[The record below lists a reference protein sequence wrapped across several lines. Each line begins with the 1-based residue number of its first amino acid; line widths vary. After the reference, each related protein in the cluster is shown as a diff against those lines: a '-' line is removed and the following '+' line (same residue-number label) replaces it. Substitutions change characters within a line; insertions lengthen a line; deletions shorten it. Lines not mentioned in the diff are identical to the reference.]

1 MTDEKTLPPL
11 TLDDVRVVEPDR
23 DAEEAFDA
31 KETWIAAC
39 DRIQAG
45 YPAADVADLLMQLD
59 DDERGAVADYWH
71 DHTLDTIG
79 SPGLDGRDFH
89 CPDIRLALAMQEREP
104 DCDEWT
110 CAPTLEPASLWET
123 VVEFDRLQAENAKL
137 RAALEAPRLIIVEV
151 EGGMVQ
157 GVSADGP
164 CAVEVL
170 DYDTDGREDARDVPQ
185 SDGKTA
191 RAVVDGFWA
200 DVRLEAIAWVQGIH
214 KGDWTDE
221 QPEGAR

>member
-1 MTDEKTLPPL
+1 MDILCARFVPAINNGGCQPAIMERPMTDEKTLPPL

-59 DDERGAVADYWH
+59 DDERGAVADYWR

-110 CAPTLEPASLWET
+110 CAPTLDPASLWET
-123 VVEFDRLQAENAKL
+123 VVEFDRLQAENARL
-137 RAALEAPRLIIVEV
+137 RAALALAGPFMEGFEGDECQGGDFPAQLAQVRAAMGKEDPR
-151 EGGMVQ
+151 
-157 GVSADGP
+157 
-164 CAVEVL
+164 
-170 DYDTDGREDARDVPQ
+170 
-185 SDGKTA
+185 
-191 RAVVDGFWA
+191 
-200 DVRLEAIAWVQGIH
+200 
-214 KGDWTDE
+214 
-221 QPEGAR
+221 